1 MEDWRLTPARDLD
14 HQFFR
19 RWRSVQRETG
29 FVESLVRFFWW
40 GTVRALLRTVHRLEV
55 TGWEHLPK
63 APPFVVAANHSS
75 HLDALVL
82 AATMPLRWRDCVFPL
97 AAGDTF
103 FEKSAVAAFAATCLN
118 AIPVWRKQASS
129 KGPIDLRKRLEE
141 DQCIYIVFPEGTRSR
156 DGAIGA
162 FKAGVGMLTAGSPI
176 PVVPCR
182 LRGAFESFPPGRFMP
197 RPRKVTLRIGPPL
210 SFETDSN
217 DAKGWRRI
225 AAMLEA
231 SIRDL

>member
-1 MEDWRLTPARDLD
+1 MEDWRLKPARDLD

-29 FVESLVRFFWW
+29 LAESLIRFVWW
-40 GTVRALLRTVHRLEV
+40 GTVRTLLKTVHRLEV
-55 TGWEHLPK
+55 TGWERLPA
-63 APPFVVAANHSS
+63 APPFVLAANHSS

-82 AATMPLRWRDCVFPL
+82 AASMPLRWRDSVFPL

-118 AIPVWRKQASS
+118 AFPVWRKQASS
-129 KGPIDLRKRLEE
+129 KGPIDLRRRLEE
-141 DQCIYIVFPEGTRSR
+141 DQCVYIVFPEGTRSR
-156 DGAIGA
+156 DGRMAP
-162 FKAGVGMLTAGSPI
+162 FKAGVGMLAAGSAI

-182 LRGAFESFPPGRFMP
+182 LTGTFESFPPGRFIP
-197 RPRKVTLRIGPPL
+197 RPRKVKLRIGEPL
-210 SFETDSN
+210 SFQDETN

-225 AAMLEA
+225 AAAIEERVQAL
-231 SIRDL
+231 